1 MAWYSVVLKTALI
14 LLHPRLYVGSTLV
27 FLGFPI
33 QVGMNGLHIQKLSL
47 YTL

>member
-14 LLHPRLYVGSTLV
+14 LLHARLFVPSKLV

-33 QVGMNGLHIQKLSL
+33 QVGMNGLHIQKFSL

>member
-14 LLHPRLYVGSTLV
+14 LLHARLYVRSTLV
-27 FLGFPI
+27 YLGFPI
-33 QVGMNGLHIQKLSL
+33 QEGTNGLHIQKLSL